1 MKARRD
7 RIPDP
12 VDRHVGARI
21 RERRLALS
29 VTQAELGRWLDP
41 SDQQIRRIERGSS
54 SLAPR
59 QILALANRLQVDSG
73 YFLEGAPPATLGEDV
88 PGPEVIEIVESFR
101 AIRND
106 GMRRDLILLVQAAAR
121 HSLAK
126 GLKEKRT

>member
-1 MKARRD
+1 MKRRRARV
-7 RIPDP
+7 PDP

-29 VTQAELGRWLDP
+29 VTQADLGCCL
-41 SDQQIRRIERGSS
+41 SLTAQQIRRIEQGSS

-59 QILALANRLQVDSG
+59 QILALATRLQVDPGS
-73 YFLEGAPPATLGEDV
+73 FLEGAPSTLAAEV
-88 PGPEVIEIVESFR
+88 PGPEVIEIIESFR

-121 HSLAK
+121 HSVAK
-126 GLKEKRT
+126 ALKEKRT

>member
-1 MKARRD
+1 MKKRRT

-12 VDRHVGARI
+12 VDSHVGARI

-29 VTQAELGRWLDP
+29 VTQAELGRCLDR
-41 SDQQIRRIERGSS
+41 SAQQIRRIEQGSS

-59 QILALANRLQVDSG
+59 QMLALATRLQVDPG
-73 YFLEGAPPATLGEDV
+73 YFLEGAPSTLGTEV
-88 PGPEVIEIVESFR
+88 PGPEVVEIIESFR

-121 HSLAK
+121 HSVAK
-126 GLKEKRT
+126 ALKEKQT

>member
-1 MKARRD
+1 MKRRRARV
-7 RIPDP
+7 PDP

-29 VTQAELGRWLDP
+29 VTQAELGYCL
-41 SDQQIRRIERGSS
+41 SLTAQQIRRIEQGSS

-59 QILALANRLQVDSG
+59 QILALATRLQVDPG
-73 YFLEGAPPATLGEDV
+73 YFLEGAPSTLAAEV
-88 PGPEVIEIVESFR
+88 PGPEVIEIIESFR

-121 HSLAK
+121 HSVTKA
-126 GLKEKRT
+126 LKEKRT

>member
-1 MKARRD
+1 MEARRA

-21 RERRLALS
+21 RERRFALS
-29 VTQAELGRWLDP
+29 ITQAELGRSIGL
-41 SDQQIRRIERGSS
+41 SAQQIRRIEHGSS

-59 QILALANRLQVDSG
+59 QILGLAARLQVDPG
-73 YFLEGAPPATLGEDV
+73 YFLEGAPSTLRVEV
-88 PGPEVIEIVESFR
+88 PGPEVIEIIESFR

-121 HSLAK
+121 HSVAK
-126 GLKEKRT
+126 ALREKRT